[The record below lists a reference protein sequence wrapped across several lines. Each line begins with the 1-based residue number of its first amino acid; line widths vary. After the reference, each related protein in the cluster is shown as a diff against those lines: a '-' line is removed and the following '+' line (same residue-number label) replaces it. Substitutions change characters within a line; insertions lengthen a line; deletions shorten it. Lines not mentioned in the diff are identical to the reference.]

1 MKDFNLDLESIKKKL
16 LDLKSELED
25 WHETSHSARKPVMLD
40 QTAVGRLSRMDAMQ
54 SQAMSLETKR
64 RREIQIQ
71 RIIGALQRIEKD
83 AFGYCLKCDENID
96 PKRLDFDLTAFLC
109 IVCANASE
117 K

>member
-1 MKDFNLDLESIKKKL
+1 M
-16 LDLKSELED
+16 KSELTAL
-25 WHETSHSARKPVMLD
+25 HEHSHSASKPVALD

-54 SQAMSLETKR
+54 AQAMSLETKR

-71 RIIGALQRIEKD
+71 RILGALQRIEKD
-83 AFGYCLKCDENID
+83 EFGYCLKCDEAID

-109 IVCANASE
+109 IDCAKATE